1 MQIVLFS
8 VAFVVALLC
17 AGVMGY
23 AIQRGAT
30 CTVAAVDEVVT
41 QRTHRRLLSLLEAAL
56 WVAGGLVVA
65 QSLHLLPQM
74 PAGYAISGWTVIGG
88 ALLGLGAYING
99 ACVFG
104 AIARF
109 GSGEW
114 AYIVTPI
121 GFYLGC
127 LSVVPLFGVP
137 MPKQLPYGSPV
148 LQASAA
154 VAFVFVVLALARLV
168 WPWLAGA
175 RTMSAR
181 WHAALAARIWSP
193 HAATTVIGVT
203 FVVMLLLVGGWAYT
217 DVLAELARGMSA
229 SVGARTLLAVALLA
243 GAALGGWTAG
253 LFRSTRLAPAQLLRC
268 LVGGVLMGWGSLL
281 LPGGND
287 GLILVGMPL
296 AWPYAWLAFA
306 TMCITIAIAQFA
318 ARALRARP
326 ASD

>member
-8 VAFVVALLC
+8 LAFVVAVLC

-41 QRTHRRLLSLLEAAL
+41 QRTYRRLLSLLEAAL

-65 QSLHLLPQM
+65 QTLHLLPQM

-137 MPKQLPYGSPV
+137 MPKKLPYGSPV
-148 LQASAA
+148 L
-154 VAFVFVVLALARLV
+154 
-168 WPWLAGA
+168 
-175 RTMSAR
+175 
-181 WHAALAARIWSP
+181 HA
-193 HAATTVIGVT
+193 
-203 FVVMLLLVGGWAYT
+203 
-217 DVLAELARGMSA
+217 SA
-229 SVGARTLLAVALLA
+229 SVAAV
-243 GAALGGWTAG
+243 
-253 LFRSTRLAPAQLLRC
+253 F
-268 LVGGVLMGWGSLL
+268 V
-281 LPGGND
+281 
-287 GLILVGMPL
+287 
-296 AWPYAWLAFA
+296 AFA
-306 TMCITIAIAQFA
+306 AWRLT
-318 ARALRARP
+318 P
-326 ASD
+326 